1 MENQQ
6 DQENMSVEQ
15 LAQRKADMLNFY
27 QDSIPYLEAQLNY
40 EDMLLKIDEARFKRS
55 SIAYQFA
62 MMTQNSENP
71 ETSDAD
77 DTEID
82 SEPVRKLKT
91 K

>member
-6 DQENMSVEQ
+6 EQENMSAEQ

-27 QDSIPYLEAQLNY
+27 KDSVPYLEAQLNY

-62 MMTQNSENP
+62 MMTQNSETP
-71 ETSDAD
+71 ETSEEDNLD
-77 DTEID
+77 VD

>member
-6 DQENMSVEQ
+6 EQENMSAEQ

-27 QDSIPYLEAQLNY
+27 KDSIPYLNAQLDY
-40 EDMLLKIDEARFKRS
+40 EEMLLKIDETRFKRS

-71 ETSDAD
+71 ETPEVEDMD
-77 DTEID
+77 IN

>member
-6 DQENMSVEQ
+6 EQENLSVEQ

-27 QDSIPYLEAQLNY
+27 KDSIPYLNAQLDY
-40 EDMLLKIDEARFKRS
+40 EEMLLKIDEARFKRS

-71 ETSDAD
+71 ETPDLE
-77 DTEID
+77 DTD
-82 SEPVRKLKT
+82 TNSEPVRKLKT

>member
-1 MENQQ
+1 
-6 DQENMSVEQ
+6 
-15 LAQRKADMLNFY
+15 
-27 QDSIPYLEAQLNY
+27 
-40 EDMLLKIDEARFKRS
+40 
-55 SIAYQFA
+55 
-62 MMTQNSENP
+62 MTQNSEKP

>member
-6 DQENMSVEQ
+6 EQENMSAEQ

-27 QDSIPYLEAQLNY
+27 KDSIPYLEAQLNY

-62 MMTQNSENP
+62 MMTQNSETP
-71 ETSDAD
+71 ETSEEDNLNV
-77 DTEID
+77 D

>member
-6 DQENMSVEQ
+6 EQENMSAEQ

-27 QDSIPYLEAQLNY
+27 KDSVPYLNAQLEY
-40 EDMLLKIDEARFKRS
+40 EEMLLKIDEARFKRS

-62 MMTQNSENP
+62 MMTQNSETP
-71 ETSDAD
+71 ETEDMD
-77 DTEID
+77 ID

>member
-77 DTEID
+77 DTNID

>member
-6 DQENMSVEQ
+6 EQENMSAEQ

-27 QDSIPYLEAQLNY
+27 KDSVPYLEAQLNY

-62 MMTQNSENP
+62 MMTQNSETP

-77 DTEID
+77 DTEIN

>member
-6 DQENMSVEQ
+6 EQENMSAEQ

-27 QDSIPYLEAQLNY
+27 KDSVPYLEAQLNY

-62 MMTQNSENP
+62 MMTQNSETP
-71 ETSDAD
+71 EISDAD

>member
-62 MMTQNSENP
+62 MMTQNSEKP

>member
-62 MMTQNSENP
+62 MMTQNSETP
-71 ETSDAD
+71 ETSEEDNLD
-77 DTEID
+77 VD

>member
-6 DQENMSVEQ
+6 EQENMSAEQ

-27 QDSIPYLEAQLNY
+27 KDSVPYLEAQLNY

-62 MMTQNSENP
+62 MMTQNSETP
-71 ETSDAD
+71 ETPEED
-77 DTEID
+77 DLDID